1 MTTTDKAV
9 QRVTR
14 APYMVLFP
22 NSRAKARAIVVAI
35 GPGDLLRFREKGRR
49 TWFDLPLEAAF
60 GMAVKCAAEFRLC
73 FVPGKKTR
81 PENATERSAAR
92 R

>member
-1 MTTTDKAV
+1 MTTTDKTV

-22 NSRAKARAIVVAI
+22 NSRARARAILVAI

-49 TWFDLPLEAAF
+49 MWFDLPVEAAS
-60 GMAVKCAAEFRLC
+60 GMAVKCAAGFRLC
-73 FVPGKKTR
+73 FVPGKQAR
-81 PENATERSAAR
+81 PENATKLSAAR